1 MAFTIFQKYT
11 LVDPD
16 EVNDNFYHIG
26 DGDLMPRGGLSLT
39 VTDSVYDLGNA
50 DTRYSEIHVNDVNI
64 TGELS
69 ESWNLVGR
77 EVLSA
82 TAATLSISDLDG
94 ENSEFFHIIAR
105 AVCGSTSTQLLR
117 MAVGDTTSNI
127 ITSSNYSQVGI
138 MSTNDTTTVSYITGT
153 SGFILGRN
161 DGVTTTSV
169 IFSDAYLY
177 AKTGQDRM
185 LISNSINGADGNY
198 GGTNRF
204 DGSILTNT
212 TTPINAVIIWL
223 VGRSFET
230 GTTLEIWSRK

>member
-16 EVNDNFYHIG
+16 KVNDNFYHIG

-39 VTDSVYDLGNA
+39 VTNSVYDLGNA
-50 DTRYSEIHVNDVNI
+50 DTKFSEIHINDAYI

-82 TAATLSISDLDG
+82 TAATLSISGLDG

-105 AVCGSTSTQLLR
+105 AVTGSTSGQRLLLS
-117 MAVGDTTSNI
+117 VGDTTSNI
-127 ITSSNYSQVGI
+127 LTSSSYSQVGI
-138 MSTNDTTTVSYITGT
+138 ESMNNTNTVSYSTIT
-153 SGFILGRN
+153 SGFTLGQWY
-161 DGVTTTSV
+161 GITTTMV
-169 IFSDAYLY
+169 IFSNSYLY
-177 AKTGQDRM
+177 AKTGQNRM
-185 LISNSINGADGNY
+185 LISNSINSADGNY
-198 GGTNRF
+198 AGANRF

-212 TTPINAVIIWL
+212 TTPINAVMMR
-223 VGRSFET
+223 VAGGYFVT
-230 GTTLEIWSRK
+230 GTTLEIWGKK